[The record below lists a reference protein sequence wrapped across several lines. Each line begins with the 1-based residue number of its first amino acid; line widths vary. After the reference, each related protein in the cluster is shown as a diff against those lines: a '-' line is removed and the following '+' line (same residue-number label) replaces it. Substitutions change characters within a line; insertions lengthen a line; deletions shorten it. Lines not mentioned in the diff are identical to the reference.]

1 MRYPRDSLFLNRA
14 PAVLWALVILV
25 LLMLPGKSLPSV
37 DFWSFDKFAHAGIF
51 FVQSIFLYIAFTR
64 PSPVKLFGRVP
75 PVLSIIL
82 IAVFYAVASELLQ
95 GLTPDRKS
103 DILDAGADCAGA
115 LLSLAAIAIWRRYLR
130 VHSKN
135 L

>member
-1 MRYPRDSLFLNRA
+1 MRFSRDSLFLNRA
-14 PAVLWALVILV
+14 PALLWALVILV
-25 LLMLPGKSLPSV
+25 LLMMPGKSLPSV

-51 FVQSIFLYIAFTR
+51 FVQTFFLYIAFTR

-75 PVLSIIL
+75 PLLSIIL
-82 IAVFYAVASELLQ
+82 IAVLYGVASELLQ

-115 LLSLAAIAIWRRYLR
+115 LLSLAAIGAWKKLR
-130 VHSKN
+130 G
-135 L
+135 